1 MLEIT
6 QRGSVTTTHNPSRQ
20 ADWLRQTLAHDKT
33 PIGLLLGAGC
43 PAAIR
48 TANNAPLIPDI
59 GGLTALVGERISAS
73 AMAPAYARLEALL
86 RNDLSKPP
94 SVEDMLTFIRA
105 LRTVAGTT
113 GVRDLQ
119 AHELDSLDQHVCTC
133 IAETV
138 NQTLPEGAT
147 AYHRLAAWIGAIQR
161 STAVEAFTTNYD
173 LLLEQALEAL
183 RVPYFDG
190 FVGSYRSFFDT
201 YAIDHDGLPARWAR
215 VWKVHGS
222 VNWARDLSGNV
233 HRRGREA
240 QGDCVIHPSHLKYDE
255 SRRMP
260 YIALMDRLRSFLR
273 RPSAFLLTCG
283 YSFKDQHVN
292 EIILEGL
299 RGNPTATV
307 FGLMYGNLENYAEA
321 VQGSTRRPN
330 LGILATD
337 EAVVGTRRG
346 KWSDGRADIAPRTA
360 AIDWTASTGDR
371 AAASFR
377 LGDFG
382 RLGEF
387 IQDLI
392 GSGDHGLSAT

>member
-1 MLEIT
+1 M
-6 QRGSVTTTHNPSRQ
+6 TTTHNPSRQ

-48 TANNAPLIPDI
+48 TGSEPLIPDI
-59 GGLTALVGERISAS
+59 GGLTALVTERMAGSPIAS
-73 AMAPAYARLEALL
+73 AYARLDAHL
-86 RNDLSKPP
+86 RNDHSKQAT
-94 SVEDMLTFIRA
+94 VEDMLTFIRA
-105 LRTVAGTT
+105 LRTVAGRT

-119 AHELDSLDQHVCTC
+119 AHELDSLDRHVCTC
-133 IAETV
+133 IAEAV
-138 NQTLPEGAT
+138 NQPLPEDPT
-147 AYHRLAAWIGAIQR
+147 AYHRLAAWLGAIQR
-161 STAVEAFTTNYD
+161 STAVELFTTNYD

-222 VNWARDLSGNV
+222 VNWARDLNGNV
-233 HRRGREA
+233 YRRGRDV
-240 QGDCVIHPSHLKYDE
+240 QDDCVIHPSHLKYDE

-260 YIALMDRLRSFLR
+260 YIALMDRLRNFLR

-283 YSFKDQHVN
+283 YSFRDQHVN

-307 FGLMYGNLENYAEA
+307 FGLMYGTLESYTEA

-337 EAVVGTRRG
+337 EAVIGTRRA
-346 KWSDGRADIAPRTA
+346 KWSEGRGDLAPRTA

-371 AAASFR
+371 VTASFR

-392 GSGDHGLSAT
+392 GSSDHGLSAS